1 MEATPGSPQ
10 EPMALTLAMTQKQMT
25 SRIQEALYRVP
36 HIVAVNNHMG
46 SVFTENWGAMV
57 TVLRFLKSKGLSFI
71 DSRTSPESKGLNVA
85 SELGMPLLRRN
96 VFLDHKQD
104 EAFFLAQLELAVK
117 RAEREGKCIA
127 IAHPHPLSL
136 RLLAQK
142 LPDITQRVN
151 LVPISTLINGQK

>member
-1 MEATPGSPQ
+1 M
-10 EPMALTLAMTQKQMT
+10 
-25 SRIQEALYRVP
+25 
-36 HIVAVNNHMG
+36 
-46 SVFTENWGAMV
+46 
-57 TVLRFLKSKGLSFI
+57 
-71 DSRTSPESKGLNVA
+71 
-85 SELGMPLLRRN
+85 
-96 VFLDHKQD
+96 FLDHKQD